1 MSRST
6 IAILFIAVSA
16 LMAATAFANVI
27 TPELCTVPDV
37 VTLSPGARY
46 GGNPIGGYTVNV
58 EGTIGPV
65 TGAIVEVEFS
75 SDADA
80 LVAWCQGQT
89 HPILT
94 GSTDSN
100 GDVSFEFFGGG
111 CLDPDKASANT
122 FSTYIVQVRADDIV
136 LGEPSVSSPDVV
148 DANGYYAT
156 DSKYTLCDG
165 GTTVVGLSDAVAH
178 TRPIKLGLVDACSKF
193 TPPFTAAVNLDDAVF
208 VTPYIKNS
216 NFCTCQ

>member
-6 IAILFIAVSA
+6 LAILLIAASA
-16 LMAATAFANVI
+16 MLAATAFANVI
-27 TPELCTVPDV
+27 TPSLCEVPDV

-46 GGNPIGGYTVNV
+46 GGNPVGGYLVHV
-58 EGTIGPV
+58 EGTVGPV
-65 TGAIVEVEFS
+65 NGAIVDVEFS
-75 SDADA
+75 EDADV

-94 GSTDSN
+94 GSTNAS
-100 GDVSFEFFGGG
+100 GDVNFEFFGGG
-111 CLDPDKASANT
+111 CLDPVKAPSAT

-136 LGEPSVSSPDVV
+136 LKEPSVSSPDRA
-148 DANGYYAT
+148 DGNGKVAT
-156 DSKYTLCDG
+156 DSKYVLCDG
-165 GTTVVGLSDAVAH
+165 GTTTVGLSDAVAH
-178 TRPIKLGLVDACSKF
+178 TRPIKLALVDQCTKF
-193 TPPFTAAVNLDDAVF
+193 TPPFDQPVGLDDAVY